1 MKKIIYL
8 FSFLLLTSGVTAQN
22 FDVDYTPLQAQGK
35 IPKEIITASTTK
47 YEQNKENITRQDNR
61 KTRKDKDKFYLQS
74 SFVIDEMMRSGRI
87 LFNDELSVYVNQV
100 ADKLLA
106 NDAALRKSLNFY
118 VVKSPAVNA
127 FATDRGSIFINIGL
141 LARLEDESQ
150 LAYILAHEIVHYQ
163 EQHNIQTYVEFA
175 KIERQSSYQRSR
187 NYERLVEKNNYSK
200 ELEREADDKGLDIFL
215 KSGYNF
221 ESILRVFD
229 ILDLAHAPY
238 TNKVFHPKFL
248 ETRHI
253 KFTSNYLLEEVD
265 EIEPYETDSDESTH
279 PSVSERRGKL
289 LNQLIGKPEGQGQTY
304 LVSETTFNKVRKT
317 ARFELC
323 NLFIQRQAYVPAIY
337 HAYVL
342 LQDHPNNQFLRK
354 VVSKSLYG
362 LAQYRNAERYD
373 EVIPYG
379 YKDYQGEIQKVYYLF
394 EKLEDKDLNVLAGFY
409 TWKIHQEFP
418 ESKGLELMARDMIED
433 LVIYQIEE
441 PFEFFKKERVGKLAK
456 ADSTFA
462 RYGFGD
468 LIDNETFKEWLE
480 NGEKYRKK
488 FADNDEYYETRE
500 GRKEYE
506 KKKKKERRK
515 GKSLGIDK
523 VTFINPTYVEI
534 NVRKEIPYRFV
545 ESEGTQKKFKEWIKD
560 SGKRLDL
567 KTDIFDVNN
576 LSNSAKSI
584 EEYQDLVVMSDW
596 IDEYLSHDMFMI
608 NSNYDEAVAIAEK
621 QGSDFFAYAGAI
633 SYRNYFDLMQ
643 VYGGLGYYV
652 FVPPLG
658 LSALIQSSYE
668 TLHFNLVFDVRQNKK
683 VLSEVNFANYKGKD
697 MIIRQNLYWSMLQ
710 MKREATEEATE
721 E

>member
-1 MKKIIYL
+1 MKKIIYI
-8 FSFLLLTSGVTAQN
+8 FSFLLLTFSTTAQN
-22 FDVDYTPLQAQGK
+22 FDIDYEPLQAQGK

-47 YEQNKENITRQDNR
+47 YEQNKENITRQDDR
-61 KTRKDKDKFYLQS
+61 KIRKDKDKFYLQS

-106 NDAALRKSLNFY
+106 HDEKLRKSLNFY

-141 LARLEDESQ
+141 LARLEDEAQ
-150 LAYILAHEIVHYQ
+150 LAYVLAHEIVHYQ
-163 EQHNIQTYVEFA
+163 KQHNIQTYVEFA
-175 KIERQSSYQRSR
+175 KIERQNSYQRSR

-200 ELEREADDKGLDIFL
+200 ELEREADDEGLDIFL
-215 KSGYNF
+215 KSDYNF

-238 TNKVFHPKFL
+238 TNKVFSPTFL
-248 ETRHI
+248 ETPNI
-253 KFTSNYLLEEVD
+253 KFTSNYLLEQVD
-265 EIEPYETDSDESTH
+265 KIEPYETDSDESTH

-289 LNQLIGKPEGQGQTY
+289 LDQLIGKPEGQGQTY
-304 LVSETTFNKVRKT
+304 LVSEAVFKKVRKI

-323 NLFIQRQAYVPAIY
+323 NLFLQRQAYVPAIY

-342 LQDHPNNQFLRK
+342 LQDHPNNHFLRK
-354 VVSKSLYG
+354 IVSKSLYG
-362 LAQYRNAERYD
+362 LAQYRNAERYN
-373 EVIPYG
+373 EINPYS

-394 EKLEDKDLNVLAGFY
+394 EKLEDNDLNVLAGFY
-409 TWKIHQEFP
+409 AWKIHQEFP

-433 LVIYQIEE
+433 IVIYQIEE

-468 LIDNETFKEWLE
+468 LIDNETIKKWLE
-480 NGEKYRKK
+480 NGQKYRKK
-488 FADNDEYYETRE
+488 FADNDEYYDSKE
-500 GRKEYE
+500 GQKEQR
-506 KKKKKERRK
+506 KKKRQDRTK
-515 GKSLGIDK
+515 GKSLGIEK
-523 VTFINPTYVEI
+523 VTFINPMYVEI
-534 NVRKEIPYRFV
+534 NARKETAYRFV
-545 ESEGTQKKFKEWIKD
+545 ESEATQKKFKEWIRD
-560 SGKRLDL
+560 NGERLDL
-567 KTDIFDVNN
+567 NTEILDVNN
-576 LSNSAKSI
+576 LSSSTKSI
-584 EEYQDLVVMSDW
+584 EEYRNLVIMSDW
-596 IDEYLSHDMFMI
+596 IDEYLTHDMFMI
-608 NSNYDEAVAIAEK
+608 NSNYDEAVAIADK
-621 QGSDFFAYAGAI
+621 QGSDYFAYAGAI
-633 SYRNYFDLMQ
+633 SYRNYFNAMQ
-643 VYGGLGYYV
+643 MYAGIGYYI

-658 LSALIQSSYE
+658 VKALIKSSYE

-710 MKREATEEATE
+710 MKREAEAATE